1 MKKAILIL
9 PLFLFSKYFSQ
20 FNTASYGSRLNSIKV
35 SQFVENHFNG
45 NFLSYHIEGNSKRKR
60 EIKTQETPKE
70 AEENKS
76 SEQEKEVPKEKEK
89 IKSKSSSKMDEPK
102 NNENSIASD
111 LEEDFPLDEI
121 EDLPDKKVRYKR
133 LSLIT
138 NSNNEFT
145 EKQIVFMPL
154 KRMLITS
161 NYGNRF
167 HPVDRVNKFHAG
179 IDLRANSDYV
189 YAVLDGIVSEADYSG
204 GAGNYIKV
212 RHKDFETVYMHL
224 TRSFYSEGDLIYA
237 GDIIALSGNTGKS
250 TAPHLHFAV
259 KENGRYINPIQFL
272 NDLIQT
278 NNALAD
284 YNNGK

>member
-60 EIKTQETPKE
+60 EIKTQEVSKE
-70 AEENKS
+70 SEENKS
-76 SEQEKEVPKEKEK
+76 IEQKKEVPKEE
-89 IKSKSSSKMDEPK
+89 SKSESSLLKADEKK
-102 NNENSIASD
+102 NNISD
-111 LEEDFPLDEI
+111 LEEDLPL
-121 EDLPDKKVRYKR
+121 EDAENFLDKKIRYKR

-138 NSNNEFT
+138 NRNNEFT

-167 HPVDRVNKFHAG
+167 HPVDRVSKFHAG

-189 YAVLDGIVSEADYSG
+189 YAVLDGFVSEVGYSG
-204 GAGNYIKV
+204 GAGNYIKI
-212 RHKDFETVYMHL
+212 RHKDFETIYMHL
-224 TRSFYSEGDLIYA
+224 SRSFYWEGDIIYA
-237 GDIIALSGNTGKS
+237 GDIIAISGNTGKS

>member
-1 MKKAILIL
+1 MKKAILL
-9 PLFLFSKYFSQ
+9 FPLLLFSRYFSQ
-20 FNTASYGSRLNSIKV
+20 FNTASYGSRLNSIQV
-35 SQFVENHFNG
+35 SQFSENHFSG
-45 NFLSYHIEGNSKRKR
+45 NFLSYHIEGNSKQKR
-60 EIKTQETPKE
+60 EIKTAE
-70 AEENKS
+70 ASTKSEENKS
-76 SEQEKEVPKEKEK
+76 TEQKKEIPKE
-89 IKSKSSSKMDEPK
+89 EPK
-102 NNENSIASD
+102 PESSQTKNDKTNTEKSTESD
-111 LEEDFPLDEI
+111 FEEDFPLKET
-121 EDLPDKKVRYKR
+121 EDFTEKKVRYKR

-138 NSNNEFT
+138 DNNNGFT

-161 NYGNRF
+161 EYGNRF
-167 HPVDRVNKFHAG
+167 HPVDKVSKFHAG

-189 YAVLDGIVSEADYSG
+189 YAVLDGIVSEAGYSG
-204 GAGNYIKV
+204 GAGNFIKI

-224 TRSFYSEGDLIYA
+224 TRSFYQQGDLIYA

-278 NNALAD
+278 NNSLAD

>member
-60 EIKTQETPKE
+60 EIKTQELSKE
-70 AEENKS
+70 SEENKS
-76 SEQEKEVPKEKEK
+76 IEQKKEASKEE
-89 IKSKSSSKMDEPK
+89 SKTESSVKTDKKK
-102 NNENSIASD
+102 NNISD
-111 LEEDFPLDEI
+111 LEEDFPLEET
-121 EDLPDKKVRYKR
+121 EDFLDKKIRYKR

-138 NSNNEFT
+138 NRNNEFT

-167 HPVDRVNKFHAG
+167 HPVDRVSKFHAG

-189 YAVLDGIVSEADYSG
+189 YAVLDGIVSEAGYSD
-204 GAGNYIKV
+204 GAGNYIKI

-224 TRSFYSEGDLIYA
+224 TRSFYSESDIIYA
-237 GDIIALSGNTGKS
+237 GDIIAVSGNTGKS

>member
-1 MKKAILIL
+1 
-9 PLFLFSKYFSQ
+9 
-20 FNTASYGSRLNSIKV
+20 
-35 SQFVENHFNG
+35 
-45 NFLSYHIEGNSKRKR
+45 
-60 EIKTQETPKE
+60 
-70 AEENKS
+70 
-76 SEQEKEVPKEKEK
+76 
-89 IKSKSSSKMDEPK
+89 
-102 NNENSIASD
+102 
-111 LEEDFPLDEI
+111 
-121 EDLPDKKVRYKR
+121 
-133 LSLIT
+133 
-138 NSNNEFT
+138 
-145 EKQIVFMPL
+145 MPL

-272 NDLIQT
+272 NDLIQNQLDQNKFLT
-278 NNALAD
+278 FLKSNHSKALD
-284 YNNGK
+284 HIDKYNIICMNYNLEMDLLCSNQAVVKMSARLNLNSVQSNRRFLLVERKKAIKKARKTIRSGR

>member
-60 EIKTQETPKE
+60 EIKTQEVSKE
-70 AEENKS
+70 SEENKS
-76 SEQEKEVPKEKEK
+76 IEQKKEASKEE
-89 IKSKSSSKMDEPK
+89 SKTESSVKTDKKK
-102 NNENSIASD
+102 NNISD
-111 LEEDFPLDEI
+111 LEEDFPLEET
-121 EDLPDKKVRYKR
+121 EDFLDKKIRYKR
-133 LSLIT
+133 LNLIT

-189 YAVLDGIVSEADYSG
+189 YAVLDGIVSEAGYSG
-204 GAGNYIKV
+204 GAGNYIKI

-224 TRSFYSEGDLIYA
+224 TRSFYSERDIIYA

>member
-1 MKKAILIL
+1 MKKAILL
-9 PLFLFSKYFSQ
+9 FPLFLFSRYFSQ
-20 FNTASYGSRLNSIKV
+20 FNTASYGSRLNSIQV
-35 SQFVENHFNG
+35 SQFSENHFSG

-60 EIKTQETPKE
+60 EIKTAETSTKS
-70 AEENKS
+70 EENKS
-76 SEQEKEVPKEKEK
+76 TKEKEVPKEE
-89 IKSKSSSKMDEPK
+89 SKPESSLKTDKKK
-102 NNENSIASD
+102 NNISD
-111 LEEDFPLDEI
+111 LEEDFPLEET
-121 EDLPDKKVRYKR
+121 EDFLDKKIRYKR
-133 LSLIT
+133 LNLIT

-167 HPVDRVNKFHAG
+167 HPVDRVSKFHAG

-189 YAVLDGIVSEADYSG
+189 YAVLDGIVSEAGYSG
-204 GAGNYIKV
+204 GAGNYIKI

-224 TRSFYSEGDLIYA
+224 TRSFYSERDIIYA